1 MWQEEVFG
9 PVVVVYP
16 FRDEEEA
23 VRLANDSPYGLAA
36 SVWTK
41 DVARAHRVAD
51 RLQVGRRGAVVV
63 VR

>member
-1 MWQEEVFG
+1 M
-9 PVVVVYP
+9 VVVYP

-51 RLQVGRRGAVVV
+51 RLQVRRRGAVVQV